1 MTAEKETRT
10 EEVLRKEG
18 WMMIEKEKSGLSAD
32 TFIHPDDD
40 GVWYRTGENSFSYLP
55 MEH

>member
-32 TFIHPDDD
+32 TFIHPDND